1 MGWVDGGAPEMMFIL
16 LWGLILP
23 GDGQR
28 REVEAAEGAESRDEE
43 NTQTSGRWAAGLGRW
58 GTLSGH
64 K

>member
-1 MGWVDGGAPEMMFIL
+1 MMFIL